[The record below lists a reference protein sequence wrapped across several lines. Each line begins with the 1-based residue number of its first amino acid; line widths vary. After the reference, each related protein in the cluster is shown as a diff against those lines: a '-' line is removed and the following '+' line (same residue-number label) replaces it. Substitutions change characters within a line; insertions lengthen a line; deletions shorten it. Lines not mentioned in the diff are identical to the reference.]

1 MFKSNEQGKCPK
13 CNSMNL
19 EYGVAENV
27 DGMMIYYPYTC
38 LDCQQQGEEW
48 YDLTFSGH
56 NAILEDGN
64 KVEVEYYL
72 KKEEE

>member
-38 LDCQQQGEEW
+38 LDCQQQGE
-48 YDLTFSGH
+48 
-56 NAILEDGN
+56 
-64 KVEVEYYL
+64 
-72 KKEEE
+72 